1 MYPLSV
7 CKHSSDRKTIKRGGR
22 SHRDEVIGNTEE
34 QLQGIKYE
42 PRSSH
47 MHLIEMKMQKTAER
61 KFGEVRVEN
70 FLEVKKNT
78 SSEIE
83 SNCGVPSPGLI

>member
-1 MYPLSV
+1 M
-7 CKHSSDRKTIKRGGR
+7 
-22 SHRDEVIGNTEE
+22 IGNTKE

-42 PRSSH
+42 LWSSH
-47 MHLIEMKMQKTAER
+47 MHLMEMKMEKTAER
-61 KFGEVRVEN
+61 KFGEILVEH

-83 SNCGVPSPGLI
+83 SNRGVPSPGLI

>member
-1 MYPLSV
+1 MHPLSV
-7 CKHSSDRKTIKRGGR
+7 CKQSSDRKTIKRGGG
-22 SHRDEVIGNTEE
+22 SHREEVIGNTEE
-34 QLQGIKYE
+34 QLQGIRYKL
-42 PRSSH
+42 RSSH
-47 MHLIEMKMQKTAER
+47 MHLIEMKMRKTAER
-61 KFGEVRVEN
+61 KFGEVLVEN

>member
-1 MYPLSV
+1 M
-7 CKHSSDRKTIKRGGR
+7 
-22 SHRDEVIGNTEE
+22 IGNMKE
-34 QLQGIKYE
+34 QLQGIKYKL
-42 PRSSH
+42 RNSH
-47 MHLIEMKMQKTAER
+47 KHLMEMKMEKTAER
-61 KFGEVRVEN
+61 KFGEILVEN

>member
-1 MYPLSV
+1 M
-7 CKHSSDRKTIKRGGR
+7 GG
-22 SHRDEVIGNTEE
+22 SHRNEVIGNTKEE
-34 QLQGIKYE
+34 LQGVKYE
-42 PRSSH
+42 LRSSH
-47 MHLIEMKMQKTAER
+47 VHLIGTKTEKTAER
-61 KFGEVRVEN
+61 KFGEVLVEN

>member
-1 MYPLSV
+1 M
-7 CKHSSDRKTIKRGGR
+7 
-22 SHRDEVIGNTEE
+22 IGNTKEE
-34 QLQGIKYE
+34 LQGVKYE
-42 PRSSH
+42 LRSSH
-47 MHLIEMKMQKTAER
+47 VHLIGTKTEKTAER
-61 KFGEVRVEN
+61 KFGEVLVEN